1 MCGLIKLLIYRQGVT
16 DVLHVTR
23 QEIKETRKRLASED
37 WTIYHTE
44 QL

>member
-1 MCGLIKLLIYRQGVT
+1 MVNLIKLLVYRQGVT

-23 QEIKETRKRLASED
+23 EEIKETRKRLTAED

-44 QL
+44 LV